1 MVHHIQ
7 TKRLTHLQ
15 EHKNPHPKH
24 KQPKHLHNKKIAK
37 QKILS
42 GISNHQKWFEVTQD
56 GIISH
61 EKYPTPHW
69 PMNWFEIN

>member
-15 EHKNPHPKH
+15 EHKNPRPKH

-42 GISNHQKWFEVTQD
+42 GISNHQK
-56 GIISH
+56 
-61 EKYPTPHW
+61 
-69 PMNWFEIN
+69 